1 MDLGVWR
8 CNEWAGGKNGTQLHE
23 RAAVGS
29 QSDSHP
35 IKGTGRLGTLH
46 TVNGNLITDQK
57 DEQCNGSPKWNDYK
71 LMINNSEKG
80 KWKVRQRAKAF
91 ERTEGITQQAV
102 DGKSINRNQ
111 SN

>member
-1 MDLGVWR
+1 MDLG
-8 CNEWAGGKNGTQLHE
+8 EWTGGKNGTQLHE

-35 IKGTGRLGTLH
+35 IKGIGRLGTLH
-46 TVNGNLITDQK
+46 NVNGNLTTDQK
-57 DEQCNGSPKWNDYK
+57 DEQCNESPQEFFTKWNRYK
-71 LMINNSEKG
+71 LMINNNEKG
-80 KWKVRQRAKAF
+80 KWKVRQRANAF
-91 ERTEGITQQAV
+91 KRKEGITQQAV

>member
-1 MDLGVWR
+1 V
-8 CNEWAGGKNGTQLHE
+8 
-23 RAAVGS
+23 VGS
-29 QSDSHP
+29 QNDSHP
-35 IKGTGRLGTLH
+35 IKGIARLGTLH

-57 DEQCNGSPKWNDYK
+57 DEQCNGSPNKCFTKWNLYK

-80 KWKVRQRAKAF
+80 KWKVRQRAKEF
-91 ERTEGITQQAV
+91 ERKEGITQQAV